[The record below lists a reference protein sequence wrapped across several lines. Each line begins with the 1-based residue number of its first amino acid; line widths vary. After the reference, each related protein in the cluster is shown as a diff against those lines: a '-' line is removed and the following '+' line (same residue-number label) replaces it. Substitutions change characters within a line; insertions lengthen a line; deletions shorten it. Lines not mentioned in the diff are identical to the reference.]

1 MIEVLFAAALAGVSA
16 EAAHTTQS
24 SASDVVTCV
33 VNAGAMLR
41 LGVHEFD
48 QDATKGWRSITAKP
62 DCGIAAADL
71 IRDYRRA
78 NWGKLLPHELHLNYW
93 HEGQVR
99 ASEGQTDRAV
109 PLLLAGANPDS
120 IDGFMHYAMAT
131 VAFLQ
136 RDLGAL
142 EAARRRLAA
151 LPEAKWF
158 AEAKSKGQVPKSMK
172 WPPNLDVVDGLIA
185 CSDKPY
191 SEAYGHPS
199 CRPGS

>member
-1 MIEVLFAAALAGVSA
+1 MIEVLSGAALAGALA
-16 EAAHTTQS
+16 EAAPTMRS
-24 SASDVVTCV
+24 SASASATCAV
-33 VNAGAMLR
+33 DANAMLR
-41 LGVHEFD
+41 LSVHEFD
-48 QDATKGWRSITAKP
+48 QDPTKGWRSIDAKRG
-62 DCGIAAADL
+62 CGIAAADL

-109 PLLLAGANPDS
+109 PLLLAGASPDS
-120 IDGFMHYAMAT
+120 IGGFMHYAMAT

-142 EAARRRLAA
+142 KAARGRLGA

-158 AEAKSKGQVPKSMK
+158 SEAKGKGQIPESMK

-185 CSDKPY
+185 CFDKPY
-191 SEAYGHPS
+191 SEAYGKAS
-199 CRPGS
+199 CRPQS